1 MASKGQKFRS
11 YSAILKQNCSNTLLS
26 FFYCNFDQIYPCF
39 GCLENFWVRWRDSN
53 YLNNTLMQI
62 IKKVVADSIRE
73 SMMNTPK
80 ITPEQ
85 LEEEIIDLQEDMLK
99 LHKRKTKGLASP
111 EPKLE
116 NIRDLAEV
124 LNVSVDAVQHD
135 FDIVASLIN
144 NL

>member
-1 MASKGQKFRS
+1 
-11 YSAILKQNCSNTLLS
+11 
-26 FFYCNFDQIYPCF
+26 
-39 GCLENFWVRWRDSN
+39 
-53 YLNNTLMQI
+53 MQI

-85 LEEEIIDLQEDMLK
+85 LEKEIIDLQEDMLK

-135 FDIVASLIN
+135 FDIVASLIK
-144 NL
+144 